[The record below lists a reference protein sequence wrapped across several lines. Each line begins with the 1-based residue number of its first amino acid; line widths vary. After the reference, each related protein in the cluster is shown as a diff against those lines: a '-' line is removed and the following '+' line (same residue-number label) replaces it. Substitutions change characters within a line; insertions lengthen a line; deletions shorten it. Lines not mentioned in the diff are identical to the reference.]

1 MTPLISGLASLASLI
16 FNASSGGAAKA
27 AAARRSKEA
36 EAPEASAVVTLS
48 PQAEA
53 MAGFANK
60 GILMT
65 QGQFDAALTPVS
77 RGVSSSGAGGKPG
90 GVAALSGQSVSAQDF
105 KDLLTRF
112 GATDAEKAELSAG
125 FDVNKDGA
133 ISHDE
138 FLKGLASAS
147 ANKTGTDFSQAV
159 RRLMDRGGNA
169 DGVVAAKEFTAFTT
183 AFANAERG
191 GRAA

>member
-1 MTPLISGLASLASLI
+1 MTPLISGLASVASLI

-60 GILMT
+60 GVLMT
-65 QGQFDAALTPVS
+65 QGRFDAALTPVS
-77 RGVSSSGAGGKPG
+77 RGVSGSSNGGKPG
-90 GVAALSGQSVSAQDF
+90 GLAGLSAQSVSAQDF

-112 GATDAEKAELSAG
+112 GATDAEKAELTAG
-125 FDVNKDGA
+125 FDADKDGT
-133 ISHDE
+133 ISQDE
-138 FLKGLASAS
+138 FLKGLASTS
-147 ANKTGTDFSQAV
+147 ANKAGTDFSQAV
-159 RRLMDRGGNA
+159 RRLMDRGGDG

-183 AFANAERG
+183 AFANAG
-191 GRAA
+191 KGVGAA